1 MIPPKILAPSAAT
14 PIPRAADAVPPMSPA
29 PFELRGRV
37 LGPDRPFFLAGPCVL
52 ESRQLAFDIAGRL
65 AELSRELDVTVVFK
79 ASFDKAN
86 RSSLAG
92 GRGVGMEQGLEWL
105 AAIREEL
112 DLPVVTDV
120 HEAAQCAQAAAS
132 VDVLQIPAF
141 LCRQT
146 DLLVAAAAT
155 GAAVNVK
162 KGQFLAPWDMKN
174 VAAKLTGS
182 GCEKVLLTERGT
194 SFGYGRLV
202 VDMTG
207 FRAMADTGHLVVFDA
222 THSVQEPGSR
232 GTATGGDRTLAP
244 VLARAALATGSVHGF
259 FFETHPD
266 PDTSPSDGPNMIQLD
281 AFPQVLEELL
291 TLHAALPGTPMG
303 AAR

>member
-1 MIPPKILAPSAAT
+1 MN
-14 PIPRAADAVPPMSPA
+14 PA

-65 AELSRELDVTVVFK
+65 ADLSRELEVTIVFK

-105 AAIREEL
+105 AAIRAEL
-112 DLPVVTDV
+112 DLPIVTDV
-120 HEAAQCAQAAAS
+120 HEASQCAEVAAS

-155 GAAVNVK
+155 GAVVNVK

-182 GCEKVLLTERGT
+182 GCDRVLLTERGT

-207 FRAMADTGHLVVFDA
+207 FRSMADTGHLVVFDA

-266 PDTSPSDGPNMIQLD
+266 PDSSPSDGPNMIQLD

-291 TLHAALPGTPMG
+291 TLHAALPRAPLG
-303 AAR
+303 AGA

>member
-1 MIPPKILAPSAAT
+1 MN
-14 PIPRAADAVPPMSPA
+14 PA

-65 AELSRELDVTVVFK
+65 ADLARELEITIVFK

-105 AAIREEL
+105 AAIRAEL
-112 DLPVVTDV
+112 DLPIVTDI
-120 HEAAQCAQAAAS
+120 HEASQCAEVAAS

-155 GAAVNVK
+155 GAVV
-162 KGQFLAPWDMKN
+162 N

-182 GCEKVLLTERGT
+182 GCERVLLTERGT

-207 FRAMADTGHLVVFDA
+207 FRSMADTGHLVVFDA

-291 TLHAALPGTPMG
+291 TLHAALPRAPLG
-303 AAR
+303 AGA

>member
-1 MIPPKILAPSAAT
+1 MITPKSPAPSAVT

-37 LGPDRPFFLAGPCVL
+37 VGPDRPFFLAGPCVL

-174 VAAKLTGS
+174 VAAKLSGS
-182 GCEKVLLTERGT
+182 GCERVLLTERGS

-291 TLHAALPGTPMG
+291 TLHAALPGAPLG

>member
-1 MIPPKILAPSAAT
+1 MRPT
-14 PIPRAADAVPPMSPA
+14 

-65 AELSRELDVTVVFK
+65 AELARELEVTVVFK

-86 RSSLAG
+86 RSSLGG

-120 HEAAQCAQAAAS
+120 HEASQCAQAAAS

-291 TLHAALPGTPMG
+291 TLHAALPGTPLG
-303 AAR
+303 AGR